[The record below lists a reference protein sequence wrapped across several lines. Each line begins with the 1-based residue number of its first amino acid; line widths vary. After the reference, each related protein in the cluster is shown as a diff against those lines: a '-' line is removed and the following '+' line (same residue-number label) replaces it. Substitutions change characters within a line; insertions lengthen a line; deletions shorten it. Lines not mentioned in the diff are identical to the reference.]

1 MQWLQ
6 QIWTIIQ
13 RREDELRAQR
23 NEEKEAERVR
33 IEEKRRLAEENERKS
48 AVSQGQIVTDPK
60 KIKKLEAQ
68 EIRRKRK
75 LARKKK
81 KAPLKL

>member
-1 MQWLQ
+1 MQDKVDALA
-6 QIWTIIQ
+6 TK
-13 RREDELRAQR
+13 RRENELRAQR
-23 NEEKEAERVR
+23 NEQKEAERVR

-48 AVSQGQIVTDPK
+48 ALSQGQIVTDPK

-81 KAPLKL
+81 L